1 MSVSRAAGWPSD
13 GPTAAQLKEF
23 FAQIESGRITKE
35 RLQSFLRPSA
45 AESDQSTL
53 NLPIEELDIG
63 VRAYNA
69 LKRWGIETIG
79 DLVEKTENELKY
91 LPTVG
96 KMSIEEIKEGL
107 AERGLALRSEE
118 TPPTT
123 PRPEPEWQLAFIK
136 LFQVVKL
143 IELKVVA
150 SGGQDPDIEVQLNRH
165 IMELEAMVKSWRDD
179 PDAY

>member
-1 MSVSRAAGWPSD
+1 MSISRAAGWPSD
-13 GPTAAQLKEF
+13 APTAAQLKEF

-79 DLVEKTENELKY
+79 DLVEKTEVELRFI
-91 LPTVG
+91 PNIG
-96 KMSIEEIKEGL
+96 KKSIEEIKEKL
-107 AERGLALRSEE
+107 AEHGFALKGKEPLR
-118 TPPTT
+118 T
-123 PRPEPEWQLAFIK
+123 EPEWQLAFVK

-143 IELKVVA
+143 IDLKVVA
-150 SGGQDPDIEVQLNRH
+150 SGGQDPDIEVQLNQH
-165 IMELEAMVKSWRDD
+165 IRELEAMVKSWRDD